1 MENVLQNYA
10 VDPQLDRKEAV
21 RLMRL
26 ALSLDD
32 GDPSTLAT
40 AALISAL
47 LVGDCETEIE
57 MSDRAVT
64 LNPNSH
70 RAWNCRG
77 WVYKVAGQPEEAIRS
92 FERAMRM
99 SPVDPQQYTV
109 LTGMGFALMSKSA
122 IERISF
128 AEGIVRRREFIA
140 LLGGAA
146 AIRPLG
152 AHAERPRERILYFT
166 YSAGYRHDVIQLSKA
181 ILTQLGSNSGIFEVT
196 ATEDTSEFSLEN
208 LERYAAVMFYTS
220 GELPMSHAQKT
231 ALLNFVR
238 SGRGFLGVHSA
249 TDTFYTW
256 PDYLDLVGGYFNGHP
271 WHQAVTI
278 EVVDPSN
285 PLVAFLGNSLQVEDE
300 IYQISDFDYRGSRVL
315 LRLDPRSVDL
325 GKTGVHQRFYG
336 WPLAWTRF
344 YGEGRV
350 FYTALG
356 HEPSVWQDARYQRI
370 LTNAI
375 LWSMRRSP

>member
-1 MENVLQNYA
+1 LGLA
-10 VDPQLDRKEAV
+10 EA
-21 RLMRL
+21 
-26 ALSLDD
+26 
-32 GDPSTLAT
+32 
-40 AALISAL
+40 
-47 LVGDCETEIE
+47 
-57 MSDRAVT
+57 
-64 LNPNSH
+64 
-70 RAWNCRG
+70 
-77 WVYKVAGQPEEAIRS
+77 
-92 FERAMRM
+92 
-99 SPVDPQQYTV
+99 
-109 LTGMGFALMSKSA
+109 
-122 IERISF
+122 
-128 AEGIVRRREFIA
+128 IVRRREFIA

-152 AHAERPRERILYFT
+152 AHAERPPERILYFT
-166 YSAGYRHDVIQLSKA
+166 HSAGYRHDVIPLSKA
-181 ILTQLGSNSGIFEVT
+181 ILTQLGSNSGLFEVT
-196 ATEDTSEFSLEN
+196 ATEDTSEFSAEN

-220 GELPMSHAQKT
+220 GELPMRDAQKT

-249 TDTFYTW
+249 TDTFYA
-256 PDYLDLVGGYFNGHP
+256 

-278 EVVDPSN
+278 EVVDPRD
-285 PLVAFLGNSLQVEDE
+285 PLVAFLGNSFQVKDE

-315 LRLDPRSVDL
+315 LRLDPSSVDL
-325 GKTGVHQRFYG
+325 GKIGMHQRFYG
-336 WPLAWTRF
+336 WPLAWTRL